1 MKYLLLGDDYK
12 KLFVENDEQTCSF
25 CFHPKERKWVYGGME
40 LWDNRVGFDDSE
52 PEGSPYRYGND
63 SCMREIVEITKE
75 AAEAFIQTTID
86 EEVITELL
94 NQF

>member
-1 MKYLLLGDDYK
+1 MKYLLLGDDFK
-12 KLFVENDEQTCSF
+12 RLFVENDKQTCSF
-25 CFHPKERKWVYGGME
+25 YFHQKEHRWVYGGME

-52 PEGSPYRYGND
+52 PEGSPYRYGSS

-75 AAEAFIQTTID
+75 AAEAFIHTRID
-86 EEVITELL
+86 EEVINELF